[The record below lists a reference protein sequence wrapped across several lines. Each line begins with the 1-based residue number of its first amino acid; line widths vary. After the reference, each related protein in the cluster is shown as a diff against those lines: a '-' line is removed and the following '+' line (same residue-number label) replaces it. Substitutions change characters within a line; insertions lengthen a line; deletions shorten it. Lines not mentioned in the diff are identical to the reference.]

1 MRCRWVEA
9 DLDFWRN
16 FSALQNVV
24 ICRRGS
30 CRTWRTQ
37 WDFTPWC
44 RSMCRWKARLITWNK
59 WCVLMICLCEE
70 NCRGG
75 TEVSVR
81 ITCDVEYKRMFGK
94 ALMWPLWTRRL
105 ISKEKNKRDSE
116 KEENKREKGGVMKV
130 GDAITWSSRDNALAM
145 GRCTL
150 RQPANVFCIVM
161 FPSTFFATS
170 LDTYTE
176 LEVDCTT
183 RNNKLVISRHMTF
196 IRHRK

>member
-94 ALMWPLWTRRL
+94 ALMWPLWKKRL
-105 ISKEKNKRDSE
+105 IL
-116 KEENKREKGGVMKV
+116 KEENKREKEKTGGEERR
-130 GDAITWSSRDNALAM
+130 GEEWSFRQDAHTTERRTLQAVALADSSSY
-145 GRCTL
+145 GNISLHLWWQASSALT
-150 RQPANVFCIVM
+150 
-161 FPSTFFATS
+161 STF
-170 LDTYTE
+170 
-176 LEVDCTT
+176 
-183 RNNKLVISRHMTF
+183 R
-196 IRHRK
+196 